1 MIGGLRTNHETHNCK
16 IKMAAVR
23 ESVQSRNKE
32 FRKHTLIF
40 FVYLWPQTFSM
51 GLVNELRQ
59 MKPLLRLRKSIVRA
73 VMSRVH
79 TFLLAMSE
87 LNERIRF
94 AKIDA
99 WSNFAKW
106 CSGSENLLSR
116 WARCHYS
123 THPCLRGFQNRQHLT
138 YASNCKLVRAN

>member
-1 MIGGLRTNHETHNCK
+1 
-16 IKMAAVR
+16 
-23 ESVQSRNKE
+23 
-32 FRKHTLIF
+32 
-40 FVYLWPQTFSM
+40 M

-99 WSNFAKW
+99 
-106 CSGSENLLSR
+106 
-116 WARCHYS
+116 
-123 THPCLRGFQNRQHLT
+123 
-138 YASNCKLVRAN
+138 